1 MFGDFNTNYN
11 ATQEHKTERND
22 RRRRRNNKS
31 NKNNFNNNNNNL
43 MATNV
48 PNLMGIKFTR
58 KVEIVLPAEFVK
70 DYNNHILFAL
80 INKHTNTTDNH
91 IEEKEYLPLQ
101 FKAFITYKNE
111 SVAIS
116 VLEKREIQ
124 FLNYNI
130 KIKEPSQ
137 PVSIETPKVEQKK
150 TQIKKQL
157 VKPLI
162 NNILLTI
169 ILRNEQWCNALK
181 EKINFDAEY
190 DIKISTRELVV
201 ATNDSRKID
210 NIIKSFCS
218 QFYMEIIDFDN
229 SNKNEIDQLITEIV
243 KIKRIYLL
251 DYERRNNSKLYIV
264 GKKEH
269 LDDFSLR
276 YNSFDSLRKNTN
288 KKSQDEIVSKSID
301 IPKLPISGFN
311 GLISLALTK
320 LYGRFNL
327 QDLAANNQDSKI
339 NITGK
344 KSNVESALDCFKK
357 IFNSIEYKRVDGL
370 ENLIKHSKNLS
381 QIIKECLNKE
391 FESNLIY
398 KIHINSNDDN
408 DDEYG
413 IFVTYFRNCPELD
426 SISNTVY
433 EQISKYLKASLTCIE
448 INVTKYALT
457 LNSTKWRTFEQE
469 NFNKT
474 KCLNNFSYNLNK
486 SQDEQMQIYLI
497 GKKENCLMAKAKIGQ
512 FLTNNESKTM
522 VVDDLFE
529 TQVTIRYIR
538 FNNKILFF
546 KI

>member
-1 MFGDFNTNYN
+1 MFGDFNTNNN
-11 ATQEHKTERND
+11 ATQERATERNN
-22 RRRRRNNKS
+22 RSRRRNNQF
-31 NKNNFNNNNNNL
+31 NKNNFNKDNQ
-43 MATNV
+43 MATNLS
-48 PNLMGIKFTR
+48 NLMDIKFSR
-58 KVEIVLPAEFVK
+58 RVEIVLPEQFVK

-80 INKHTNTTDNH
+80 INKQTNVADND
-91 IEEKEYLPLQ
+91 IEKKEYLPLQ

-116 VLEKREIQ
+116 LLEKKEIQ

-137 PVSIETPKVEQKK
+137 PVSIETPKIEQTKS
-150 TQIKKQL
+150 QINKQL
-157 VKPLI
+157 VKPLK

-181 EKINFDAEY
+181 EKINFDNKN

-201 ATNDSRKID
+201 TTNDSIKID
-210 NIIKSFCS
+210 NIIKSFCN
-218 QFYMEIIDFDN
+218 QFYVEIIDFDN
-229 SNKNEIDQLITEIV
+229 SNTNEINQLITEIA
-243 KIKRIYLL
+243 KIEKIYLL
-251 DYERRNNSKLYIV
+251 DYEKRNNSKLYIV

-269 LDDFSLR
+269 LNDFFSR
-276 YNSFDSLRKNTN
+276 YNSFDRLRKNTN
-288 KKSQDEIVSKSID
+288 TNTKSQDEIVSKSID

-327 QDLAANNQDSKI
+327 QDLALNNQDSKI

-344 KSNVESALDCFKK
+344 KSNVESALDYFKK

-370 ENLIKHSKNLS
+370 ENLIKNSKNLS

-391 FESNLIY
+391 FDSNLIY

-408 DDEYG
+408 DDEHG
-413 IFVTYFRNCPELD
+413 IFVTYFQNCPELD

-433 EQISKYLKASLTCIE
+433 EQISKYLKATLTYIE

-497 GKKENCLMAKAKIGQ
+497 GRKEHCLMAKAKIGQ

-522 VVDDLFE
+522 IIDDLYE
-529 TQVTIRYIR
+529 TQV
-538 FNNKILFF
+538 KS
-546 KI
+546 